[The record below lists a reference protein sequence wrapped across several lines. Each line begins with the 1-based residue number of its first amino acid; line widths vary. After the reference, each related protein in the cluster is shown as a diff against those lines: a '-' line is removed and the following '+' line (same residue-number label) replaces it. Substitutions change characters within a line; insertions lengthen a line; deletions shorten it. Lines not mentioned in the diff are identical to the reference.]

1 MVIYRVM
8 LNFSNI
14 FQPILMSLFTWSLLA
29 ISGALLIIQVQLV
42 KYSFAFVLAQNED
55 SLLFFINFST
65 FSKLFFRCTMEI
77 SWIYSY

>member
-42 KYSFAFVLAQNED
+42 EYSFAFVLAQNED

-65 FSKLFFRCTMEI
+65 CS
-77 SWIYSY
+77 

>member
-65 FSKLFFRCTMEI
+65 CS
-77 SWIYSY
+77 